1 MISQISRRSFCVAA
15 GVSATLVALGGEGA
29 LTAQGAMLR
38 PPGGQDERAF
48 VAGCTHCGRCVSAC
62 HARAIGAASLADGL
76 LEARTPVMRYNLG
89 FCDFCGDCARV
100 CPTGALRPFD
110 VEAASAGDV
119 DACCIGKARL
129 SREICLAWTS
139 SSCNLCYEECPY
151 EAISLDGDGHPVVDE
166 ARCNGCGVCEYVCP
180 VLSLRSYIGGTARAI
195 AVVPVSPGEE
205 EVGR

>member
-1 MISQISRRSFCVAA
+1 M
-15 GVSATLVALGGEGA
+15 
-29 LTAQGAMLR
+29 
-38 PPGGQDERAF
+38 
-48 VAGCTHCGRCVSAC
+48 
-62 HARAIGAASLADGL
+62 
-76 LEARTPVMRYNLG
+76 
-89 FCDFCGDCARV
+89 
-100 CPTGALRPFD
+100 
-110 VEAASAGDV
+110 

-166 ARCNGCGVCEYVCP
+166 ARCNGCGVCEVRVPCA
-180 VLSLRSYIGGTARAI
+180 LAAQLHRQGTARAI